1 MRLGAGQA
9 LGAQLGCAGRARGA
23 QMGAGTAWAC
33 WGAQGG
39 VRVRGARGRMRRVCG
54 ARRSRR
60 RQGAGRR
67 RARGRRAA
75 ARWGAQ
81 DERACR
87 QLGGTAPACWA
98 CWARAAGGREQAWRG
113 RARGR
118 QARGARQARWARP
131 AWAWPGRSLC
141 ARAGPAG
148 PGWGF
153 VHSDSVFLARF
164 DSVVSRVTK

>member
-39 VRVRGARGRMRRVCG
+39 VRVRGARGRMLRVCG

-67 RARGRRAA
+67 RARELG
-75 ARWGAQ
+75 
-81 DERACR
+81 
-87 QLGGTAPACWA
+87 QLGQVGV
-98 CWARAAGGREQAWRG
+98 
-113 RARGR
+113 
-118 QARGARQARWARP
+118 
-131 AWAWPGRSLC
+131 LC
-141 ARAGPAG
+141 TLTR
-148 PGWGF
+148 F
-153 VHSDSVFLARF
+153 FLARF